1 MKLPSLSLLVCGV
14 LIIGLLFSAGCINTS
29 TSTENIS
36 TVQMKNTTS
45 SSENAS
51 SELKVAAAASL
62 TGVLTEL
69 ASWYEAANP
78 GTKIVLNFDGSQA
91 LATQIKEGA
100 NQDLFISADTKQ
112 MDLLKGAGFIE
123 NSSVTVV
130 TRNKLAILVPA
141 ENPGKI
147 EGLTD
152 LARPGVRLVLGTEE
166 VPFGRYTRQMLNNTA
181 KNSTYGSA
189 FGSAVLKNAISM
201 ETAVT
206 YVTSKLTLGEA
217 DAGIAYASDLTRNDR
232 QTIRLIPI
240 QDDVNVIATYPAGI
254 LKESSRQQQAAAF
267 LAYITSPEGAAA
279 FESYG
284 FAAV

>member
-1 MKLPSLSLLVCGV
+1 MRFPSSSFLVCGV
-14 LIIGLLFSAGCINTS
+14 LIICLLFSAGCTS
-29 TSTENIS
+29 SSTPAGNNS
-36 TVQMKNTTS
+36 TVQTMNTTTTD
-45 SSENAS
+45 
-51 SELKVAAAASL
+51 LKVAAAASL
-62 TGVLTEL
+62 TGVLTDL
-69 ASWYEAANP
+69 ATRYEAANP

-100 NQDLFISADTKQ
+100 NQGLFISADTKQ

-123 NSSVTVV
+123 NNSVKVV
-130 TRNKLAILVPA
+130 TKNKLAILVPA
-141 ENPGKI
+141 DNPGKI

-166 VPFGRYTRQMLNNTA
+166 VPFGRYTRQMLNKTA
-181 KNSTYGSA
+181 RNSTYSPG

-217 DAGIAYASDLTRNDR
+217 DAGIAYASDLSRNDR
-232 QTIRLIPI
+232 QTIKLIAIP
-240 QDDVNVIATYPAGI
+240 DDVNVIATYPAGV
-254 LKESSRQQQAAAF
+254 LKESGSQQQAAAF
-267 LAYITSPEGAAA
+267 LAYLTSPEGTAA

-284 FAAV
+284 FAPV